1 MSEIP
6 EHTRPTFTGR
16 ERMIV
21 AAVCKAMTNK
31 QIASELGMSE
41 HTVKVHPRHVMQ
53 MLNARN
59 RTAVAIL
66 GRRLLQIENT

>member
-1 MSEIP
+1 V
-6 EHTRPTFTGR
+6 TFTKR

-21 AAVCKAMTNK
+21 AGVCNAMTNK
-31 QIASELGMSE
+31 QIASELDMSE
-41 HTVKVHPRHVMQ
+41 HTVKVHLRHVMQ